1 VSNSRV
7 PIKFDM
13 YRGDQFLRSETFS
26 EPIIKIGKV
35 ASSHLRLED
44 EVASRMHA
52 MVEVTSPD
60 EVYIIDLG
68 SASGTYVNGQRTN
81 KARLQSGDEITIG
94 ETRIFVSVDAEHGHA
109 DQGFDDNEATM
120 AVSRDHVGVDF
131 AAMAAEHADPSLPPG
146 GYQPPQQPR
155 ASAPDFGRQPQV
167 TPGQQR
173 RAPAQHKGTLH
184 GFQAPIAPPG
194 GFGQGGPQGG
204 GQGGF
209 APPRQ
214 GSFAPGQVPA
224 PGFQA
229 TQPNPFSTGPQPNP
243 FGSQPPGSQPS
254 PFGSQPPGSQPSPFV
269 AQQPPSSAQG
279 AYAQSA
285 GNATQP
291 NPFGGQFAGQ
301 GNQYATPEPAGY
313 DAGPYEAGG
322 DYEGGYPGAHGHDEG
337 SSHGHGAYEDP
348 EQVRYGIVASG
359 PAPSPDEVETGD
371 RALEV
376 VIMWG
381 DNEVLKVDHLNPV
394 RSYYVGETTDAKGK
408 SDVDYLIGSE
418 LLGTARQPVVV
429 ESGGTG
435 AIVIPQGA
443 TGEIAIGNDRM
454 SIPDLIQSGRAQPS
468 SELPGAYQYPLP
480 PGATGRVS
488 FRGLTFV
495 VRPVNAGKP
504 VGIGQGGGINYKQQL
519 WTILSFAIHGLF
531 LAMMYFMPPGGSAL
545 SLDLLSE
552 DARLAKYLMEPPETV
567 EEETPD
573 WLQNTESQDEEGGKG
588 KRHKDDEG
596 QMGKESNQKTK
607 NKYAIQGPA
616 DNEDP
621 HMAREAAK
629 EEAKNAGILGVLSAS
644 QGAWNS
650 PTSPYG
656 QDTALGYD
664 PMSALGALM
673 GDQIGENFGFGGLGL
688 RGTGRG
694 GGGTG
699 EGTIG
704 LGNVGTIGHG
714 GGGGTGSGYGRG
726 AGGFRGRDAKVPQ
739 IRSGNA
745 DVRGSLSKEVIRR
758 VIQRHINEVR
768 FCYEQE
774 LASRPD
780 LGGRVQVKFIVS
792 PSGAVQAA
800 NVESSTLGATRAENC
815 IAQAVRRWTFPAPDG
830 GGIVIVS
837 YPFVLENAN

>member
-7 PIKFDM
+7 PIKFDI
-13 YRGDQFLRSETFS
+13 YRGEQFLRTETFS

-35 ASSHLRLED
+35 PSSHLRLED

-52 MVEVTSPD
+52 MIEVTSPD
-60 EVYIIDLG
+60 EIYIIDLG
-68 SASGTYVNGQRTN
+68 SASGTYVNGQRSN
-81 KARLQSGDEITIG
+81 KARLQSGDEISIG
-94 ETRIFVSVDAEHGHA
+94 ETRIFVEVDAAGDVA
-109 DQGFDDNEATM
+109 GFDDSAGFEDNEATM

-131 AAMAAEHADPSLPPG
+131 AAMAAEHADPSVPPARFEG
-146 GYQPPQQPR
+146 R
-155 ASAPDFGRQPQV
+155 ASAPDFGRQPV
-167 TPGQQR
+167 PPQQQ
-173 RAPAQHKGTLH
+173 APRPAIKGTLH
-184 GFQAPIAPPG
+184 GFQAPSMPAGAAPLPGQNPG
-194 GFGQGGPQGG
+194 GFGAGSF
-204 GQGGF
+204 GQ
-209 APPRQ
+209 PPRQ
-214 GSFAPGQVPA
+214 SQPSQPFA
-224 PGFQA
+224 
-229 TQPNPFSTGPQPNP
+229 
-243 FGSQPPGSQPS
+243 PPGSQP
-254 PFGSQPPGSQPSPFV
+254 FAPPGSQPFAPPGSQPFAPPGSQPFAPPGSQPF
-269 AQQPPSSAQG
+269 AQPVSSGFQPHG
-279 AYAQSA
+279 AA
-285 GNATQP
+285 GAGSNP
-291 NPFGGQFAGQ
+291 FGNPFGGGDGGGQFAAPLTNEG
-301 GNQYATPEPAGY
+301 AGY
-313 DAGPYEAGG
+313 EDEQQDYGGGGYDGG
-322 DYEGGYPGAHGHDEG
+322 DHGGGGHGGHGHED
-337 SSHGHGAYEDP
+337 EDP
-348 EQVRYGIVASG
+348 DSVRYGIIATG

-376 VIMWG
+376 VVMWG
-381 DNEVLKVDHLNPV
+381 DNAVLNVDHVNPV
-394 RSYYVGETTDAKGK
+394 RSYYVGEATNAKGK
-408 SDVDYLIGSE
+408 LETDYLIGSE
-418 LLGTARQPVVV
+418 LLGTPRMPVVLDV
-429 ESGGTG
+429 GGTG

-443 TGEIAIGNDRM
+443 TGEIIIGNDRM
-454 SIPDLIQSGRAQPS
+454 SVQDLVASGRAQPC

-480 PGATGRVS
+480 PGGTGRVS

-495 VRPVNAGKP
+495 VRPVNAGKA

-519 WTILSFAIHGLF
+519 WTIMSFAIHGLF

-567 EEETPD
+567 EEETPE
-573 WLQNTESQDEEGGKG
+573 WLQNSDAQDEEGGKG

-629 EEAKNAGILGVLSAS
+629 EEAKNAGILGVLAQST
-644 QGAWNS
+644 GAWNS

-656 QDTALGYD
+656 QDSALGYD

-673 GDQIGENFGFGGLGL
+673 GDQIGDNFGFGGLGL

-774 LASRPD
+774 LNSRPD
-780 LGGRVQVKFIVS
+780 LSGRVQVKFIVS

-800 NVESSTLGATRAENC
+800 NVESSTLGAARAETC
-815 IAQAVRRWTFPAPDG
+815 IAAAVRRWTFPAPDG

-837 YPFVLENAN
+837 YPFVLENAS